1 MNKLSERIEYVLK
14 HTGITQTELANRLGV
29 KQQAISRVCR
39 GQTQNS
45 TFLLPMCDELGVD
58 PTWLTSGVGEPF
70 VKMKD
75 PRDQVR
81 RIPEISWKQALSW
94 SEIQSSIS
102 SDELGDFWRI
112 TADLTDD
119 KGFVLRVRGDGMEG
133 TGSRNIPEG
142 AVIIVQPQAESRF
155 NSGDLVIAR
164 LPGAEQAI
172 FKQLVIEGQNRYLKS
187 FNPQYPMI
195 PLDESCCLIGVI
207 KQSIVQYG

>member
-14 HTGITQTELANRLGV
+14 SVGLTQTELAHRLGV

-58 PTWLTSGVGEPF
+58 PTWLTTGVGEPF
-70 VKMKD
+70 LKKKEL
-75 PRDQVR
+75 RDQVR
-81 RIPEISWKQALSW
+81 RIPEISWKQAMDWHEYHST
-94 SEIQSSIS
+94 IS
-102 SDELGDFWRI
+102 SEQLGDLWRT

-119 KGFVLRVRGDGMEG
+119 RGYILRVRGDGMEG
-133 TGSRNIPEG
+133 TGTKHIPEG
-142 AVIIVQPQAESRF
+142 AIIIVQPQEDDLF
-155 NSGDLVIAR
+155 KSGDLVIAV

-172 FKQLVIEGQNRYLKS
+172 FKQLIIEGQNRYLKS

-195 PLDESCCLIGVI
+195 PLDESCKLVGLV
-207 KQSIVQYG
+207 KQSIVEY